1 MRLDKYVSERFFS
14 SRTKAARAIA
24 GGRVTLNGRVAKAS
38 DEVRE
43 GDDVRLEPPSD
54 EFVSEGGKKLARAL
68 TFFKESAEGAVCADL
83 GASTGGFT
91 DCLLKAGAR
100 RVYAADVGESQ
111 LAPSLANDPRVTVMD
126 RTNVRY
132 LRAEDFP
139 EQIEIVT
146 VDVSFISLSLVF
158 PAIAGLLAEHGRLIA
173 LIKPQFECGAK
184 GLDKHGVVKDA
195 AVRREAVLRAVS
207 AAEGCGLRLCGLV
220 YAPLR
225 PRKNVEYMAYF
236 RKDGAPLS
244 KEEILRR
251 TDELL

>member
-24 GGRVTLNGRVAKAS
+24 EGRVTLNGRVAKAS

-111 LAPSLANDPRVTVMD
+111 LAPSLVRDSRVTVMD

-146 VDVSFISLSLVF
+146 VDVSFISLTY
-158 PAIAGLLAEHGRLIA
+158 LLGSVSEVLSDGKFVLA
-173 LIKPQFECGAK
+173 LIKPQFECESRNVG
-184 GLDKHGVVKDA
+184 
-195 AVRREAVLRAVS
+195 
-207 AAEGCGLRLCGLV
+207 
-220 YAPLR
+220 
-225 PRKNVEYMAYF
+225 KNGIDRTCQIIGSNDEL
-236 RKDGAPLS
+236 KPPLS
-244 KEEILRR
+244 G
-251 TDELL
+251 